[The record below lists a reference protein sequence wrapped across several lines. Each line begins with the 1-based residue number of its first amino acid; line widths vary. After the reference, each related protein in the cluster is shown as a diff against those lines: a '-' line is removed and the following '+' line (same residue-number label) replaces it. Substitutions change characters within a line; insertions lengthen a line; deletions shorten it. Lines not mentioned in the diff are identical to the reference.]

1 MNKKKKRPGPDHPDV
16 HVLLLRREEARH
28 RGREQIVAHDLGK
41 PRHARPTPSRDD
53 TQEFLVRNDACFVAL
68 GQRHTT
74 CTQHCFVPG
83 LQLDSEPLRPHRC
96 RARGGAAGAS
106 QLCKHACWCW
116 PSAAVVARSVIP
128 ARVSTRHLSPHTPA
142 WLAQCKHAALED
154 IQRLL
159 GQPHPTASWHDSPVR
174 TAFLSRLLTRFG
186 TLPPFEQVAH
196 FKKHK
201 SSETPPFR
209 FVLLFL
215 FPSPNE
221 IRGAERHLLKPRP
234 LQATPHEALQEIT
247 DVHVDGPRACGNT
260 PVRKCASAAFG
271 SRVFKRAR
279 SILEISTSSL

>member
-1 MNKKKKRPGPDHPDV
+1 MQGSRWRGGSEPIVQTRVLVLAVGSGRRAISDSRPRVDTAPVPPHAGMARPVQARRAGRYTAAPGP
-16 HVLLLRREEARH
+16 
-28 RGREQIVAHDLGK
+28 
-41 PRHARPTPSRDD
+41 
-53 TQEFLVRNDACFVAL
+53 
-68 GQRHTT
+68 
-74 CTQHCFVPG
+74 
-83 LQLDSEPLRPHRC
+83 
-96 RARGGAAGAS
+96 
-106 QLCKHACWCW
+106 
-116 PSAAVVARSVIP
+116 
-128 ARVSTRHLSPHTPA
+128 
-142 WLAQCKHAALED
+142 
-154 IQRLL
+154 
-159 GQPHPTASWHDSPVR
+159 PHPTASWHDSPVR